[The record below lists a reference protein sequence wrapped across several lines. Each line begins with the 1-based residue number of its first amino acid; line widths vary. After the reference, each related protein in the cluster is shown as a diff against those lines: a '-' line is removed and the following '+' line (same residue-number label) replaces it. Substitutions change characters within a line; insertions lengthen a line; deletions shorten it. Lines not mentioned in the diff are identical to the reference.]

1 MKVSKKMQMAISD
14 VIFNIVRCCDAIAW
28 PIDFRPEKSCKKNR
42 SSFIY
47 LPAADRMNTQKKS
60 RNIKNH
66 IAEN

>member
-1 MKVSKKMQMAISD
+1 
-14 VIFNIVRCCDAIAW
+14 VRCCDAIAW